1 MKAGVNSMKK
11 KNKDQREEKPFT
23 VEQLVSA
30 MLALGVYNGE
40 NSDIEHK
47 VEAKRLGGMDI
58 YQMFLANAL
67 LGHAETNAMLADSMG
82 VSVEHMMESHR
93 QSLVSSGCE
102 EDSWKLLQ
110 FLRWR
115 VLRAAGPLRE
125 MAQREEVGPLPL
137 AGAHAAE
144 ALQLIL
150 EVCAEGQKPLT
161 ASPGGMKKN
170 MLSAKES
177 LTYAID
183 NIDIM
188 LRLIGQ
194 AEDLFPRK

>member
-1 MKAGVNSMKK
+1 MKK
-11 KNKDQREEKPFT
+11 KNNDQMYEKPFT
-23 VEQLVSA
+23 ALQLASA
-30 MLALGVYNGE
+30 MMALGVYNGE

-47 VEAKRLGGMDI
+47 AEAKRLGGMDL

-67 LGHAETNAMLADSMG
+67 LGHAEANAMLADSMG

-102 EDSWKLLQ
+102 EDSRKLLQ

-115 VLRAAGPLRE
+115 VLRVAGPIRE
-125 MAQREEVGPLPL
+125 IAQRQEVGPLPL

-150 EVCAEGQKPLT
+150 DVCAEGQKTLT
-161 ASPGGMKKN
+161 ASPDDMKKN

-177 LTYAID
+177 LTYAIG